1 MFFSR
6 FIVAAISFG
15 AISLAAPIGMSGI
28 ALPVGGLLPGGSSL
42 PLVGSI
48 IPADKSGLPVG
59 GSGLPLPIGGGA
71 IPILGDGGAIPALGG
86 GNKIKLPLIS
96 RSESTYAG
104 SLDKVGSIAG
114 GLLGKLNGASG
125 IDAGSLLSELTSLN
139 GALGGVKSVLEPLQG
154 LGVDSLLCG
163 LPLGQVTNKTK
174 EVFTLVQGV
183 MAKIQ
188 SLELTGP
195 IKSELANTVGCL
207 TDITSGLAIAPQVQS
222 IVKGLLGKVL
232 GLVGGLLGGLGLGL

>member
-15 AISLAAPIGMSGI
+15 AISLAAPIEMSGL

-42 PLVGSI
+42 PLVGSM
-48 IPADKSGLPVG
+48 IPADKSGLPAG
-59 GSGLPLPIGGGA
+59 GSGLPLPIG
-71 IPILGDGGAIPALGG
+71 GGAIPALGG

-96 RSESTYAG
+96 AL
-104 SLDKVGSIAG
+104 SLR
-114 GLLGKLNGASG
+114 ASG

>member
-15 AISLAAPIGMSGI
+15 AISLAAPIEMSGL

-42 PLVGSI
+42 PLVGSM
-48 IPADKSGLPVG
+48 IPADKSGLPAG

-71 IPILGDGGAIPALGG
+71 IPVLGG

-96 RSESTYAG
+96 RSEPTYAG

-195 IKSELANTVGCL
+195 IKGELANTVGCL